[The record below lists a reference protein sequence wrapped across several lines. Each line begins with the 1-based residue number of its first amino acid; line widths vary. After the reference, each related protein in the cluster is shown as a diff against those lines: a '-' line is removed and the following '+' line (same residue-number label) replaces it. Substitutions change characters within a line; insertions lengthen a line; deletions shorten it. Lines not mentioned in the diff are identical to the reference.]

1 MSTIRHRTT
10 LFAATTTAMLAL
22 ALTACGPDG
31 SGVKSSGQE
40 TANSGGAASSTAS
53 TSGAGGAKNAGTGS
67 GAADTTS
74 TVSGSG
80 SGSGS
85 KAASGSGGGSAS
97 GGTPICATKDLAITA
112 AHQDGPPYTHIVLTA
127 KNTSGHSCRV
137 NGFPEIQ
144 FLEGH
149 RENVPAVAKSKPA
162 APVVL
167 SAGAPAY
174 ALVKV
179 SDGGK
184 DENTEPVIAFSVGV
198 QGSSAVATVR
208 APGADGI
215 AVDSAKWATGYW
227 TPELRNGADDF

>member
-1 MSTIRHRTT
+1 MSTIRNRTT

-53 TSGAGGAKNAGTGS
+53 TSGAGGAKKAGS

-74 TVSGSG
+74 TV

-97 GGTPICATKDLAITA
+97 GGTPVCATKDLAISA
-112 AHQDGPPYTHIVLTA
+112 AYQDGPPYTHIVLTA
-127 KNTSGHSCRV
+127 KNTSGHGCRL

-174 ALVKV
+174 ALVKL

-198 QGSSAVATVR
+198 QGSSALATVR

>member
-10 LFAATTTAMLAL
+10 LFAATTTTMLAL

-80 SGSGS
+80 SGS

-97 GGTPICATKDLAITA
+97 GGTPVCATKDLAITA

>member
-1 MSTIRHRTT
+1 MSTIRNRTVFLAVT
-10 LFAATTTAMLAL
+10 ATAVLGLAF
-22 ALTACGPDG
+22 TACGSED
-31 SGVKSSGQE
+31 SGARTSGQE
-40 TANSGGAASSTAS
+40 ATSSPRAASSAAS
-53 TSGAGGAKNAGTGS
+53 THDAGGAEDTGAAGGPAGATPTGS
-67 GAADTTS
+67 GSSPD
-74 TVSGSG
+74 
-80 SGSGS
+80 
-85 KAASGSGGGSAS
+85 AASGSGTGSAS
-97 GGTPICATKDLAITA
+97 GSTPVCTTKDVAISA
-112 AHQDGPPYTHIVLTA
+112 ARKDGPPYTHMVLTA
-127 KNTSGHSCRV
+127 RNTSGHSCRM

-174 ALVKV
+174 ALVKL

-184 DENTEPVIAFSVGV
+184 DEDTEPVIAFSVTVHG
-198 QGSSAVATVR
+198 GGAPATVR
-208 APGADGI
+208 APGAEGV